1 MNAACA
7 LLLLF
12 VMAEGVAVADAA
24 QCNVSIFTLKT
35 TKQLIYFEF
44 SSERPPKINKNFV
57 FWQII
62 H

>member
-1 MNAACA
+1 
-7 LLLLF
+7 
-12 VMAEGVAVADAA
+12 MAEGVAVADAA

>member
-44 SSERPPKINKNFV
+44 SSERAPR
-57 FWQII
+57 II
-62 H
+62 KTFRFLTK